1 MSDQIRCFGCGFQKL
16 ISEVTCLRCLTTC
29 KSELANLPKLHLL
42 ASAFLAPG
50 KTSRGSS
57 SNEMTIGISV
67 KALDYRVFDVL
78 DGLHYWQDKV
88 RDQLELHHRLTLRGS
103 LEARVKN
110 AVEFL
115 QVHFEFIA
123 HNPDFA
129 NDFISD
135 IRVLYNTGLSITGQ
149 TQPKTTQIS
158 CPGDWREKVCYSKLT
173 IDESDLN
180 AVVQCRRCKTNWT
193 TSWLIQVALS
203 APNASVWLDA
213 ESIGQYKNLSAS
225 QVRRIA
231 KTNDVPKE
239 GFLYHL
245 PKFLAAYEKSVLRI
259 RS

>member
-1 MSDQIRCFGCGFQKL
+1 MSDQIRCFGCGFQKP

-88 RDQLELHHRLTLRGS
+88 RVQLEQHHRLTLRGS

-135 IRVLYNTGLSITGQ
+135 IRVLYNAGLSITGQ
-149 TQPKTTQIS
+149 T
-158 CPGDWREKVCYSKLT
+158 ELKLT
-173 IDESDLN
+173 EVECPALINGVKCRQKLPIDTSNLKALVKCKKCRSQWDTDRFLLVVGNDPIWLDVEAIAHHKGLSLSQIRRLIKEFGLPKRSPHDSRYDLN
-180 AVVQCRRCKTNWT
+180 
-193 TSWLIQVALS
+193 
-203 APNASVWLDA
+203 
-213 ESIGQYKNLSAS
+213 
-225 QVRRIA
+225 
-231 KTNDVPKE
+231 
-239 GFLYHL
+239 
-245 PKFLAAYEKSVLRI
+245 KFLKHYDEKIVKV